1 VDLLFTL
8 RRNRVRTP
16 SFADNW
22 LVVTAPSHVSIAI
35 GRDAYARRAW
45 AEAFDALSQASAAAP
60 LDADDAERFA
70 WSAMLSGRTDA
81 SFEAFERLYE
91 IRLAAGEG
99 LRAARTAFWLGMRL
113 MSLGHTA
120 RGGGW
125 LARAEHL
132 VEGSPDCVECGYMRL
147 PLAFRLATAGDH
159 AAACAAAAEAI
170 EIADRHRD
178 RDLGAIAR
186 AYTGSALIRQGR
198 LAEGLPMLDEAMVAV
213 SSDRVLPVVTG
224 LVYCEAISAC
234 QRSYAL
240 DRAREWTAGLSAWCD
255 AQPQLVPFAGACLVH
270 RSEIMQF
277 AGAWSE
283 AFEEAHR
290 VLTRFGRSRAD
301 AAGNAL
307 YQEGEIHRLRG
318 ELAEAE
324 HAYMLASEIGRD
336 PHPGLALLRV
346 AQDRVDLA
354 TAATR
359 RVMSVTT
366 DPLQRTKCLPAHV
379 EILLAASEIAEAR
392 EAAEE
397 LGALA
402 DRYGMDVLKAMAQH
416 AKGAVALAEGDARGA
431 IQALRSAQEVWQR
444 IGAPYLSARIRLL
457 VARAF
462 RALGDEDGAALE
474 LDAASKVFVQLGA
487 APDVRAAAAM
497 AAHAATT
504 TAGSATDTHGLSA
517 RELEVLRLV
526 ASGKTNKTIA
536 GELFLS
542 EKTVDRHV
550 SNIFGKLNVS
560 SRAAATAWAY
570 QHRLVG

>member
-1 VDLLFTL
+1 
-8 RRNRVRTP
+8 
-16 SFADNW
+16 
-22 LVVTAPSHVSIAI
+22 VTAPSQESISI
-35 GRDAYARRAW
+35 GRDAYVRRAW
-45 AEAFDALSQASAAAP
+45 AEAFDALTQASAAGP
-60 LDADDAERFA
+60 LDADDAERLA

-81 SFEAFERLYE
+81 SFDAFQRLYE
-91 IRLAAGEG
+91 IRLASGER

-113 MSLGHTA
+113 MSLGQTA

-125 LARAEHL
+125 LARAQHL
-132 VEGSPDCVECGYMRL
+132 VEANPDCVECGYMRL
-147 PLAFRLATAGDH
+147 PLAFRFSVAGDH
-159 AAACAAAAEAI
+159 RAAGAAAAEAI
-170 EIADRHRD
+170 EIADRHQD
-178 RDLGAIAR
+178 RELGALAR

-198 LAEGLPMLDEAMVAV
+198 LSEGLPMLDEAMVAV
-213 SSDRVLPVVTG
+213 SSESVLPVVTG

-234 QRSYAL
+234 QRSHAL

-255 AQPQLVPFAGACLVH
+255 AQPQLVPFAGVCLVH

-277 AGAWSE
+277 SGAWSD

-290 VLTRFGRSRAD
+290 VLTRFGQSRAD
-301 AAGNAL
+301 AAGSAF

-318 ELAEAE
+318 ELVDAE
-324 HAYMLASEIGRD
+324 HAYTLASESGRD

-354 TAATR
+354 AAATR

-366 DPLQRTKCLPAHV
+366 DPLQRTRFLPAHV
-379 EILLAASEIAEAR
+379 EILLAASEIGEAR

-397 LGALA
+397 LEALA
-402 DRYGMDVLKAMAQH
+402 ERYGMDVLSAMAQH
-416 AKGAVALAEGDARGA
+416 AKGAVALADGDARSA
-431 IQALRSAQEVWQR
+431 IHALRRAQEVWHR
-444 IGAPYLSARIRLL
+444 VGAPYLSARIRLL
-457 VARAF
+457 LARAF

-474 LDAASKVFVQLGA
+474 LEAARKVFVQLGA
-487 APDVRAAAAM
+487 EPDVRAAAAM
-497 AAHAATT
+497 ATPAAAPTD
-504 TAGSATDTHGLSA
+504 GSSLDTHGLSA

-526 ASGKTNKTIA
+526 ASGKTNKAIA

>member
-1 VDLLFTL
+1 
-8 RRNRVRTP
+8 
-16 SFADNW
+16 
-22 LVVTAPSHVSIAI
+22 
-35 GRDAYARRAW
+35 
-45 AEAFDALSQASAAAP
+45 
-60 LDADDAERFA
+60 
-70 WSAMLSGRTDA
+70 
-81 SFEAFERLYE
+81 
-91 IRLAAGEG
+91 
-99 LRAARTAFWLGMRL
+99 
-113 MSLGHTA
+113 
-120 RGGGW
+120 
-125 LARAEHL
+125 
-132 VEGSPDCVECGYMRL
+132 
-147 PLAFRLATAGDH
+147 
-159 AAACAAAAEAI
+159 
-170 EIADRHRD
+170 
-178 RDLGAIAR
+178 
-186 AYTGSALIRQGR
+186 
-198 LAEGLPMLDEAMVAV
+198 
-213 SSDRVLPVVTG
+213 
-224 LVYCEAISAC
+224 
-234 QRSYAL
+234 
-240 DRAREWTAGLSAWCD
+240 
-255 AQPQLVPFAGACLVH
+255 
-270 RSEIMQF
+270 MQF

-318 ELAEAE
+318 ELAEAGQ
-324 HAYMLASEIGRD
+324 AYVLASENGRD

-346 AQDRVDLA
+346 AQNRVDLA

-359 RVMSVTT
+359 RVISVTT

-457 VARAF
+457 VAGAF

-497 AAHAATT
+497 TAPAATT
-504 TAGSATDTHGLSA
+504 TAGSATETHGLSA
-517 RELEVLRLV
+517 RELEFIIVDANARESFTGRAGFV
-526 ASGKTNKTIA
+526 A
-536 GELFLS
+536 GEAGRF
-542 EKTVDRHV
+542 RHLV
-550 SNIFGKLNVS
+550 RRDISGAPPAGS
-560 SRAAATAWAY
+560 AATDAADDPRLG
-570 QHRLVG
+570 HRIPAPLEPPTAACFGVQIERQ